1 MVEKYMTEK
10 QKLLS
15 NLPSVDE
22 ILKGDQGIEWLNT
35 YPRRYVLQ
43 AIREA
48 IDVKR
53 KEIIEGLS
61 TDFSEEVMIADIEN
75 IIERLSSYSLKPL
88 INATGVVIHTNLGRS
103 VLSEK
108 VLENIRRVSESYS
121 TLEYDIEKGKRGKR
135 YVHVKRILREVTG
148 AEDALVVNNNAGAVL
163 LCLNT
168 LAKGKEV
175 IVSRGEL
182 VEIGGSFRMPDVMI
196 SSGAILREVG
206 TTNKTHLYDY
216 ERAIN
221 ENTALILKIHKS
233 NYRISG
239 FTEEVSIE
247 DLVSLGS
254 KHQIPVMFD
263 LGSGCLIDLK
273 PFGIHIELAVK
284 DVVKSGVE
292 ITTFSGDKLLGGP
305 QGGVI
310 VGKREYIEKIQKNPM
325 TRALRIDKLTLA
337 GFEATLMEYIDEEK
351 AIKNIPTLRMLL
363 QKPKEIRER
372 ANKLAKR
379 LKKEIKNVHINVMA
393 DTSRAGGGALPEVD
407 LPTYVVTVKPHDTSV
422 NELEERLRKGN
433 PPIIT
438 RIKEDLLILDART
451 VRDKDLEGLVKG
463 ISSALS
469 EHATGKA
476 ETL

>member
-1 MVEKYMTEK
+1 MVEKYMNEK

-22 ILKGDQGIEWLNT
+22 ILKSNQGMEWLNS

-61 TDFSEEVMIADIEN
+61 TDFSEEVMKTGIEN
-75 IIERLSSYSLKPL
+75 IIERLSSFSLKPL

-103 VLSEK
+103 ILSKK
-108 VLENIRRVSESYS
+108 VLENIRLVSESYS
-121 TLEYDIEKGKRGKR
+121 TLEYDIEAGKRGKR

-148 AEDALVVNNNAGAVL
+148 AEDALVVNNNAAAVL

-182 VEIGGSFRMPDVMI
+182 VEIGGSFRMPDVMT

-216 ERAIN
+216 EKAIN
-221 ENTALILKIHKS
+221 ENTSLILKIHKS
-233 NYRISG
+233 NYRIIG
-239 FTEEVSIE
+239 FSEEVSIE
-247 DLVSLGS
+247 DLESLGR
-254 KHQIPVMFD
+254 KHHIPVMFD

-284 DVVKSGVE
+284 DIVKSGVE

-310 VGKREYIEKIQKNPM
+310 VGKREYIEQIQKNPM
-325 TRALRIDKLTLA
+325 TRAMRIDKLTLA

-363 QKPKEIRER
+363 QKPEEIKVR
-372 ANKLAKR
+372 AKKLAKR
-379 LKKEIKNVHINVMA
+379 LKKEIKSADINVMA
-393 DTSRAGGGALPEVD
+393 DASRAGGGALPEVD
-407 LPTYVVTVKPHDTSV
+407 LPTYVVAVKPLDTSV
-422 NELEERLRKGN
+422 NELEERLRKGK

-438 RIKEDLLILDART
+438 RIKENLLILDART
-451 VRDKDLEGLVKG
+451 IRYKDIDSLAKG
-463 ISSALS
+463 IRA
-469 EHATGKA
+469 AFT
-476 ETL
+476 

>member
-1 MVEKYMTEK
+1 MVEKYMNEK

-22 ILKGDQGIEWLNT
+22 ILKSDQGIEWLNA
-35 YPRRYVLQ
+35 YPRRFLLQ
-43 AIREA
+43 AIRET
-48 IDVKR
+48 IDIKR
-53 KEIIEGLS
+53 QEIIEGLT
-61 TDFSEEVMIADIEN
+61 TDLSEEVMMADIEN
-75 IIERLSSYSLKPL
+75 IIKRLSSFSLKPL

-103 VLSEK
+103 ILSGK
-108 VLENIRRVSESYS
+108 VLENISRVSESYS
-121 TLEYDIEKGKRGKR
+121 TLEYDIEEGKRGKR

-182 VEIGGSFRMPDVMI
+182 VEIGGSFRMPDVMT
-196 SSGAILREVG
+196 SSSAILREVG

-221 ENTALILKIHKS
+221 ENTLLILKIHKS
-233 NYRISG
+233 NFRISG

-254 KHQIPVMFD
+254 KHKIPVMFD

-273 PFGIHIELAVK
+273 PFGIHIEPAVK
-284 DVVKSGVE
+284 DIVKSGVD

-310 VGKREYIEKIQKNPM
+310 VGKREYIEKIQKNPI
-325 TRALRIDKLTLA
+325 TRAMRIDKLTLA

-351 AIKNIPTLRMLL
+351 ALKSIPTLRMLL
-363 QKPKEIRER
+363 QKPEEIKLR
-372 ANKLAKR
+372 ANRLSKR
-379 LKKEIKNVHINVMA
+379 LKKEIKNADINVMA
-393 DTSRAGGGALPEVD
+393 DASRAGGGALPEVD
-407 LPTYVVTVKPHDTSV
+407 LPTYAVSIKSNTISI

-433 PPIIT
+433 PPIIA
-438 RIKEDLLILDART
+438 RIKEDSLILDART
-451 VRDKDLEGLVKG
+451 IRDKDFDGLVRGVKT
-463 ISSALS
+463 ALT
-469 EHATGKA
+469 E
-476 ETL
+476 